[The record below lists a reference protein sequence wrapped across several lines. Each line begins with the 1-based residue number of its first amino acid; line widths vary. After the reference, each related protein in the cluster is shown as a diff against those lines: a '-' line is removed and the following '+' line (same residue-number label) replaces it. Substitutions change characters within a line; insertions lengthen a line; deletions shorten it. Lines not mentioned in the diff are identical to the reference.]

1 MQRNI
6 IVAALIVVNLVSFLV
21 RSVAFKWSAMAE
33 NTAGFLRWQI
43 VGNTAGFVTVLSLT
57 ALLKFISL
65 RDANAITVGLSFILV
80 QVVGAHLIFHE
91 PVDSLAWVGAGLIV
105 AGIALVSL
113 RG

>member
-1 MQRNI
+1 MQRTFLI
-6 IVAALIVVNLVSFLV
+6 LGLIVVNLASFLV
-21 RSVAFKWSAMAE
+21 RSIAFKWSAMSE

-43 VGNTAGFVTVLSLT
+43 VGNFAGFLTVLSLT
-57 ALLKFISL
+57 GLLKFISL

-80 QVVGAHLIFHE
+80 QVIGAQMIFHE
-91 PVDSLAWVGAGLIV
+91 PVDTLAWVGSGLIV